1 MSLLTSSNKNIVL
14 FCSFLNFLLA
24 FCKLQEQYSCV
35 WNNFTH
41 PREFNLRFCDARV
54 VNKAKGSVLVTGI

>member
-1 MSLLTSSNKNIVL
+1 MSLLTSSNKNIAL
-14 FCSFLNFLLA
+14 FCSFLNFLLV

-41 PREFNLRFCDARV
+41 LQEFNLRFCDARV